1 MQELVHD
8 PVFRVFAVCAAILVF
23 KMALTGSITGMLRL
37 RTGAYIT
44 PEDYKFMGRE
54 PTPPDDRVERYRRV
68 HQNDLEN
75 IPPFLI
81 LAHLYMLSGPSYG
94 VAATLFIAFTAARIV
109 HTVTYLGSIQPWRSI
124 AFEVGQI
131 ALVVTAI
138 LLVINVCT
146 G

>member
-1 MQELVHD
+1 
-8 PVFRVFAVCAAILVF
+8 
-23 KMALTGSITGMLRL
+23 
-37 RTGAYIT
+37 
-44 PEDYKFMGRE
+44 MGRE
-54 PTPPDDRVERYRRV
+54 LTPPDETVERYRRV

-109 HTVTYLGSIQPWRSI
+109 HTVTYLAGLQPWRSI
-124 AFEVGQI
+124 AFEAGQI

-138 LLVINVCT
+138 LLVINVCA